1 MITDNAPPAS
11 GAARCLSLKTGLAG
25 QTVRFYPTLYRL
37 ERGGDEAQSI
47 DLGFSGSR
55 VLERLLANCGE
66 VVSRDELLAYAWENR
81 VVSQG
86 SLNQQIYTLRQCL
99 SDDGNRIIQTLP
111 RRGYLFNPQF
121 LEADQTPEPATNEA
135 ERAVE
140 SAQPTE
146 PSPREAAA
154 APRPSRAMHWFSGFA
169 ALMLVAAGALAFVRL
184 PSPVASSFTHSLDL
198 GPLHV
203 LYVESTD
210 RLLET
215 LVADTRSLVEAIA
228 QLTDKPAR
236 LIVNMSPGFY
246 EIRCL
251 QPDGSINWLKVHKS
265 RLNSVANEQ
274 LQGCLK

>member
-1 MITDNAPPAS
+1 M
-11 GAARCLSLKTGLAG
+11 
-25 QTVRFYPTLYRL
+25 YRL
-37 ERGGDEAQSI
+37 EFGDGAVQGV

-55 VLERLLANCGE
+55 VLERLLASCGE
-66 VVSRDELLAYAWENR
+66 VVSRDELLAYAWQSR

-99 SDDGNRIIQTLP
+99 SDDANRIIQTLP

-121 LEADQTPEPATNEA
+121 LEVEPAPEPA
-135 ERAVE
+135 
-140 SAQPTE
+140 
-146 PSPREAAA
+146 AAA
-154 APRPSRAMHWFSGFA
+154 IAAEARTAPAEPPRTETVAPQRRRTRRWLTGVA
-169 ALMLVAAGALAFVRL
+169 AAMLVAAGMLGYGRL
-184 PSPVASSFTHSLDL
+184 PPPVAGSVTHSLDL

-210 RLLET
+210 RLLQA
-215 LVADTRSLVEAIA
+215 LVADTRSLVQDIA

-265 RLNSVANEQ
+265 RLNSVADEQ